1 MTADKQ
7 QTPPEGGYR
16 VPLAL
21 RVGGAFMAL
30 AVVLLVFTVVS
41 IFLDGW
47 MSPFVVTPS
56 FLVILLAAVIFGAFA
71 TVRKD
76 QAASR
81 SQVISLIVAVVLVIL
96 SRFLPATPLYV
107 MAQYWLPMYAVLA
120 FLCALIIRRSLIPKA

>member
-1 MTADKQ
+1 MTAKNKQ
-7 QTPPEGGYR
+7 NPSPGSYR
-16 VPLAL
+16 IPVAL

-30 AVVLLVFTVVS
+30 AIVLLVFTVVS
-41 IFLDGW
+41 VFLDGW
-47 MSPFVVTPS
+47 MVPFVVTPS

-81 SQVISLIVAVVLVIL
+81 SQVIALIVAVALVIL
-96 SRFLPATPLYV
+96 SRFLPATALYV

-120 FLCALIIRRSLIPKA
+120 FLCGLVIRRSLIPKG